1 MSGKLKEAIEL
12 LEDALKKL
20 EEEKPSERTHE
31 IHELELL
38 LVEMN
43 IYQV

>member
-1 MSGKLKEAIEL
+1 MNGKLKEAIKL
-12 LEDALKKL
+12 LEDALKKR
-20 EEEKPSERTHE
+20 PSERAHD